1 MSSGNIDLADNQD
14 NFITNVVF
22 CLKKRIRCWCFNHLV
37 AKTQYQNFQYIKNI
51 KKHMLHNFMVNYNY
65 KTMNFKNKNF

>member
-1 MSSGNIDLADNQD
+1 MSSGNIDLVDNQD

-37 AKTQYQNFQYIKNI
+37 AKT
-51 KKHMLHNFMVNYNY
+51 
-65 KTMNFKNKNF
+65 